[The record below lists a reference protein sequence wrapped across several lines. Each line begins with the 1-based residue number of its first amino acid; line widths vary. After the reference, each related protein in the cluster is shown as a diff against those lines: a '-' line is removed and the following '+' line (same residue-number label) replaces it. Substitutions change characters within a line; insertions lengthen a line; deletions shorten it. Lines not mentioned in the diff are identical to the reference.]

1 MKQRIKLAQALV
13 HGPKLIFLDEPT
25 NGLDPAGRDHMLDLV
40 RDISHGKGVDV
51 VLSSHILPDIERVC
65 DGVVVMRTGRL
76 AQEGQISSLR
86 RTEGTQVDVELRLPS
101 PAFLAAMERA
111 GGALVSETGSQY
123 RLRLQE
129 STDPGRQIFAA
140 AREAGAEVRGFR
152 RAVRSLEDVV
162 MEVVE

>member
-1 MKQRIKLAQALV
+1 
-13 HGPKLIFLDEPT
+13 
-25 NGLDPAGRDHMLDLV
+25 
-40 RDISHGKGVDV
+40 
-51 VLSSHILPDIERVC
+51 
-65 DGVVVMRTGRL
+65 
-76 AQEGQISSLR
+76 
-86 RTEGTQVDVELRLPS
+86 
-101 PAFLAAMERA
+101 
-111 GGALVSETGSQY
+111 VSETGSQY